1 MKNQGDKTMKDTWQT
16 SENPRNMPWIHSQD
30 FHGFSFHN
38 ALWSNLRSNVEKK
51 NFFGIFFPYLLRPPR
66 RILQS
71 GCRTGWRF
79 GLHAPFQQIHP
90 HCWRRFGFFC
100 IIVHRVKGNKS
111 FHPTCEVRFGRFGR
125 YSLKGGAHAW
135 FRKTSSPVS
144 ASMGRATG
152 STWSWFRTFCSDES
166 TSQST
171 VRAFWT
177 AFMQIVCQCLTGVF
191 SLCVGDRSGLMTS
204 RHSCATPLGWERM
217 GCHRCRR
224 VPFSNKPK
232 VADPRLSE
240 SNFFAIFGEIAVF
253 AR

>member
-1 MKNQGDKTMKDTWQT
+1 MKDTWQT
-16 SENPRNMPWIHSQD
+16 SENPMNMPWIHSQD
-30 FHGFSFHN
+30 FHWFSFHS
-38 ALWSNLRSNVEKK
+38 ALWSNLRSHAEKR
-51 NFFGIFFPYLLRPPR
+51 NIFWVFFPYILRPPG

-71 GCRTGWRF
+71 GCRTGSEVR
-79 GLHAPFQQIHP
+79 APRALQQIHP

-100 IIVHRVKGNKS
+100 IIAHRVKGIKS
-111 FHPTCEVRFGRFGR
+111 FHPTCGVRFGRFGR
-125 YSLKGGAHAW
+125 YSLKGGSHAR

-152 STWSWFRTFCSDES
+152 STWSWFRTFSRDES

-191 SLCVGDRSGLMTS
+191 SLSVGDRSGLMTS
-204 RHSCATPLGWERM
+204 RHSCAAPLGWERM

-224 VPFSNKPK
+224 VPFSKKPE
-232 VADPRLSE
+232 VVGPRLRE

>member
-1 MKNQGDKTMKDTWQT
+1 M
-16 SENPRNMPWIHSQD
+16 NMPWIHSQD
-30 FHGFSFHN
+30 FHWFSFHS
-38 ALWSNLRSNVEKK
+38 ALWSNLRSHAEKR
-51 NFFGIFFPYLLRPPR
+51 NIFWVFFPYILRPPR

-71 GCRTGWRF
+71 GCRTGSEVR
-79 GLHAPFQQIHP
+79 APRALQQIHP

-100 IIVHRVKGNKS
+100 IIAHRVKGIKS
-111 FHPTCEVRFGRFGR
+111 FHPTCGVRFGRFGR
-125 YSLKGGAHAW
+125 YSLKGGSHAR

-152 STWSWFRTFCSDES
+152 STWSWFRTFRRDES

-191 SLCVGDRSGLMTS
+191 SLSVGDRSGLMTS
-204 RHSCATPLGWERM
+204 RHSCAAPLGWERM

-224 VPFSNKPK
+224 VSFSKKPE
-232 VADPRLSE
+232 VVGPRLRE